1 MSNAVPW
8 LNGKFGATQSGA
20 GVYAWHSTD
29 GQHWNYRGTV
39 ATTDQFPTSGEGPN
53 ENDVVLL
60 ADGRTLMVVFRI
72 DDGVDGGKV
81 EAKNYQAA
89 TSTNGGKTWTTPW
102 EMVDVNGRGIG
113 VARPRL
119 LMLGGEGGGSG
130 EDGNTG
136 QAGDGVA
143 PSPPRKINTS
153 ASGKGPLLLS
163 GGRLYTEH
171 TRDILLWVCWDGM
184 GVHWDAFSISY
195 EHNHLVSPASLRFS
209 AAVNATT
216 GRATTSYTS
225 LLPVGAN
232 GEKAVLIYNG
242 DTGMFAMTIS
252 VMDLL
257 TEQLKR

>member
-119 LMLGGEGGGSG
+119 LMLGGEGGGEWRGREYRPSWRWG
-130 EDGNTG
+130 RTITPPQNQHISQWERTFAAQRWSAIHRTYARHSPVGVLGWDGSSLGRIFHQLRAQSFGLTRLASLFSRRQCNHWQG
-136 QAGDGVA
+136 HHIIHV
-143 PSPPRKINTS
+143 I
-153 ASGKGPLLLS
+153 ASGWCKWGES
-163 GGRLYTEH
+163 GADLQR
-171 TRDILLWVCWDGM
+171 R
-184 GVHWDAFSISY
+184 HWDVR
-195 EHNHLVSPASLRFS
+195 HDHLCD
-209 AAVNATT
+209 
-216 GRATTSYTS
+216 G
-225 LLPVGAN
+225 
-232 GEKAVLIYNG
+232 
-242 DTGMFAMTIS
+242 FAH
-252 VMDLL
+252 
-257 TEQLKR
+257 